1 LRQQEISFY
10 IRSDTLK
17 KNLVSV
23 FIPSYNYA
31 RYLGAAIDSII
42 AQTYQDWELVI
53 VDDAS
58 SDDSPAIIERYRRR
72 YPDRIRSVL
81 LDKNVGQSEASNIGF
96 RMLDG
101 EFIAPLAADDVAR
114 PERLAEGVAYLR
126 RQPNVAAVFSR
137 VGHIDADGR
146 PVPAIASVFNQGFDD
161 LRWRLL
167 EGNFLCATT
176 PLIRHSALREIG
188 NANPNLAFVEDY
200 DLWMRLLDRYEL
212 ARVDDIWVD
221 YRMHGENLSF
231 AQNSRAQ
238 KIGPLYESV
247 AVAVRA
253 MSRWPLNRL
262 HNFKSRPG
270 TGEHRKETA
279 LVLVRLAETCM
290 KLEQSFF
297 SQLDEFG
304 LRSPG
309 MGFSAA
315 YGFLLDALQNDSSH
329 PNAKTM
335 LREIYGI
342 WGDAGRAAG
351 LKSSTLGE
359 MAALLPTHQ
368 SPAETNQ
375 GEQKRA
381 DELPE
386 FSDYENWSRMLGLA
400 RAEAAQYDHLA
411 EKGGLSTRFHLAT
424 ILPPGAEDH
433 LITVIKSLA
442 AQSHSN
448 VLLTVVAATDAPPGL
463 EGGRLRWIRAE
474 KDPLAAI
481 NQSLV
486 HEDATWVGLI
496 NCGDQL
502 ADTAL
507 TFAAEAIGRNPG
519 WKGLYTDDDCLGS
532 DGHCHSPRL
541 KPDFDVT
548 LLRGMNYTDGLVM
561 VRWDAFA
568 ALGGFDASMAGA
580 ASYDMLLKLAEKN
593 EHAVVGH
600 LVGPLLHRAASVTG
614 DLESML
620 RAMTEH
626 LRRSGVAAT
635 IGPGTL
641 PESMRIDYAIE
652 DIPLVSMIIP
662 TRDRLPLLSR
672 CIESILEKTAY
683 ANYEIIIVDHESR
696 AEDTQRF
703 LHGLSTSGAS
713 TPGESRLRVIRHQ
726 GEFSLSALFNAGARQ
741 AKGSHL
747 VLMHDD
753 VAVLH
758 ADWLE
763 KLLAHVQRPGIGA
776 VGARL
781 LSADG
786 KLQHAG
792 IALGLSGTADLVGS
806 GAALDDM
813 GHLGRYVMEQE
824 VTAVSAAC
832 LLVRRQA
839 FETAGGFDETM
850 FPVFFPDVDLCLRMA
865 ESGWNIVWTPHAT
878 LLHDGPARLAEG
890 IRSAPLTPQE
900 RSQRW
905 KAEQEQLLKRWLPQL
920 ARDPH
925 YNRLY
930 SLHMPAFRLCKDTLL
945 ARDPLPWKPLPR
957 ILAQPADRHGCG
969 YYRISAPLAALAT
982 QERVQ
987 GWDTME
993 FYLPVEIER
1002 FSPDSVIFQRP
1013 YSDLQL
1019 EFIERTAKYSK
1030 SLRVFELDDLITR
1043 IPEGNVHRNAFP
1055 ADLSSRLKRAAAG
1068 CDRLVVSTQPLADH
1082 LKPWHEDIR
1091 VVGNYLP
1098 SEPWS
1103 HHAPLRRTSAK
1114 PKVGW
1119 AGAYGHEGDMLMM
1132 EAVIRELADEVDWI
1146 LLGSCPSILRPYI
1159 RELHDL
1165 VEIKDY
1171 PAKLAGLNLDLAIAP
1186 LEINAFN
1193 EAKSHLKLLEYGIQG
1208 YPVIC
1213 TDITP
1218 YQGDYPVRRVRNT
1231 QSGWIKAIREH
1242 TGDLSECGKRGDVLR
1257 DYVRKNWMLEDHLD
1271 AWLKAWLP

>member
-1 LRQQEISFY
+1 M
-10 IRSDTLK
+10 K

-96 RMLDG
+96 RMLNG

-114 PERLAEGVAYLR
+114 PERLEEGVAFLR
-126 RQPNVAAVFSR
+126 QQPNVAAVFSR
-137 VGHIDADGR
+137 VGYINADGR
-146 PVPAIASVFNQGFDD
+146 PVPAIASIFNQGFAD

-188 NANPNLAFVEDY
+188 SANQSLGFVEDY

-212 ARVDDIWVD
+212 ARVDNIWVD

-231 AQNSRAQ
+231 AQNSKEQ
-238 KIGPLYESV
+238 KIGPLHESV
-247 AVAVRA
+247 AVAIRA
-253 MSRWPLNRL
+253 MHRWPMNRL

-270 TGEHRKETA
+270 LPEHHKETA

-297 SQLDEFG
+297 SQLDELG

-309 MGFSAA
+309 IGFAAA
-315 YGFLLDALQNDSSH
+315 YGFLLDALQHDPSH
-329 PNAKTM
+329 PNAKVL
-335 LREIYGI
+335 LRKIYGI

-359 MAALLPTHQ
+359 MADLR
-368 SPAETNQ
+368 PATQAPEKIAP
-375 GEQKRA
+375 GEQAKQ
-381 DELPE
+381 EKLPE
-386 FSDYENWSRMLGLA
+386 LNAYESWSRMLGLA

-424 ILPPGAEDH
+424 ILPPGAEDR

-442 AQSHSN
+442 AQSHAN
-448 VLLTVVAATDAPPGL
+448 VLLTVVATTDAPPGL
-463 EGGRLRWIRAE
+463 EGGRLHWIRAD
-474 KDPLAAI
+474 KDPLLAL

-486 HEDATWVGLI
+486 QEDATWVGLI

-507 TFAAEAIGRNPG
+507 TFAAEAIDRNPG
-519 WKGLYTDDDCLGS
+519 WKALYTDDDSLGS

-548 LLRGMNYTDGLVM
+548 LLRGMNYTEGLVM
-561 VRWDAFA
+561 FRWDAFA
-568 ALGGFDASMAGA
+568 ALGGFDTGMGAA
-580 ASYDMLLKLAEKN
+580 ASYDLLLKLAEKN
-593 EHAVVGH
+593 ERAVVGH
-600 LVGPLLHRAASVTG
+600 LAGPLLHRTASSAG
-614 DLESML
+614 DLEHIS

-626 LRRSGVAAT
+626 LHRSGVAAT
-635 IGPGTL
+635 VSPGTL
-641 PESMRIDYAIE
+641 PGSMRIDYAIE
-652 DIPLVSMIIP
+652 DNPLVSMIIP
-662 TRDRLPLLSR
+662 TRDRLPMLSR

-726 GEFSLSALFNAGARQ
+726 GELSLSALFNTGAKQ
-741 AKGSHL
+741 ARGSHL
-747 VLMHDD
+747 VFMHDD
-753 VAVLH
+753 VAALH

-763 KLLAHVQRPGIGA
+763 KLLAHAQRPGIGV

-813 GHLGRYVMEQE
+813 SHLGRYVMEQE
-824 VTAVSAAC
+824 VAAVSAAC
-832 LLVRRQA
+832 LLVRREA
-839 FETAGGFDETM
+839 FETVGGFSEAD
-850 FPVFFPDVDLCLRMA
+850 FPIFHLDVDFCLRVA
-865 ESGWNIVWTPHAT
+865 EAGWNIVWTPHAT
-878 LLHDGPARLAEG
+878 LLHDGPVRLAEG
-890 IRSAPLTPQE
+890 IRSAPLPPQD

-905 KAEQEQLLKRWLPQL
+905 KDEEERLLERWLPRL

-930 SLHMPAFRLCKDTLL
+930 SLHLPGYRLCKDTLL
-945 ARDPLPWKPLPR
+945 ARNPLPWKPLPR
-957 ILAQPADRHGCG
+957 VLAQPADRHGCG
-969 YYRISAPLAALAT
+969 YYRISSPLAALAT
-982 QERVQ
+982 QGRVQ

-1030 SLRVFELDDLITR
+1030 SLRVFELDDLLTM
-1043 IPEGNVHRNAFP
+1043 IPEGSVHRSAFP
-1055 ADLSSRLKRAAAG
+1055 KDLSSRLKRAAAG
-1068 CDRLVVSTQPLADH
+1068 CDRLVVSTPTLANN
-1082 LKPWHEDIR
+1082 LKSWHQDIR
-1091 VVGNYLP
+1091 VVDNYLP
-1098 SEPWS
+1098 SDTWLN
-1103 HHAPLRRTSAK
+1103 HAPSRLASAK
-1114 PKVGW
+1114 PRVGW
-1119 AGAYGHEGDMLMM
+1119 AGAYGHEGDLLMM
-1132 EAVIRELADEVDWI
+1132 EGVIRELAEEVDWI
-1146 LLGSCPSILRPYI
+1146 LLGSCPSLLRPYI

-1165 VEIKDY
+1165 VDIKDY
-1171 PAKLAGLNLDLAIAP
+1171 PAKLASLNLDLAIAP
-1186 LEINAFN
+1186 LEINSFN

-1213 TDITP
+1213 TDIVP

-1231 QSGWIKAIREH
+1231 QAEWTKAIREH
-1242 TGDLSECGKRGDVLR
+1242 IGDLSECGKRGDALR
-1257 DYVRKNWMLEDHLD
+1257 DHVRKNWMLEDHLD